1 MQIIANVVRVGNWWA
16 VDVPEVDG
24 LVTQVRRLGDVEAM
38 VKDAAG
44 LLTDR
49 DESEFEV
56 TVVVDSGRQSEVE
69 RARLLAARADEARLE
84 AAAAARSVVTGLRS
98 DGLSVREVAS
108 VMGISPQ
115 RVSQLAKH

>member
-1 MQIIANVVRVGNWWA
+1 MQITANVVRVGNWWA

-108 VMGISPQ
+108 VMGVSPQ